1 MDEAS
6 AGNERLKTNARW
18 LSEEQRRLVGNTRL
32 GLVYDAFARKMQAA
46 FRRAEGLGK
55 LRRDGQL
62 DSRLEEELA
71 KALGI
76 DPKVVEGGKE
86 GVADGTDLTTDAEA
100 QAMQSADAVA
110 DGGDADAAVGPSAE
124 GDLGEASFSL
134 KPHNRT
140 DLDSLVKEAAQPGNA
155 PSWAETSLPDAQR
168 TLLEK
173 VVGHSLDGYIRAVDL
188 SGVRHVDKR
197 HGSRSNDPHPV
208 TEADLAALPEIVAA
222 PGAVSLAPRD
232 GKNVTSIQH
241 VRFYNGSWYYYTEE
255 VRTGK
260 NGSKALVLAGLR
272 KAPEKKVASSQTSS
286 AEAGSITSETLLAEA
301 RARLLRS
308 NEDFNSKRRSE
319 YDVQSETGGP
329 TQEASDVFLDEGV
342 VGVEQKSSVSMDD
355 LGEVSGT
362 GRHPTVK
369 WEDNSDG
376 SVREIDEVR
385 ALAVK
390 WGVTIPDDIDF
401 APADP
406 GSLGED
412 IYARYGVISK
422 KQLPPSKQ
430 MVTWKQFYNVHDKI
444 MIQLD
449 TSLLKSDE
457 GIVGIVAHEMHEL
470 NNLRRLFAETADQ
483 KMTLERLA
491 KLISADHDGQLHL
504 EAWGVSDKIITEMK
518 KSKKQ

>member
-1 MDEAS
+1 M
-6 AGNERLKTNARW
+6 
-18 LSEEQRRLVGNTRL
+18 
-32 GLVYDAFARKMQAA
+32 
-46 FRRAEGLGK
+46 
-55 LRRDGQL
+55 
-62 DSRLEEELA
+62 
-71 KALGI
+71 
-76 DPKVVEGGKE
+76 
-86 GVADGTDLTTDAEA
+86 
-100 QAMQSADAVA
+100 
-110 DGGDADAAVGPSAE
+110 
-124 GDLGEASFSL
+124 
-134 KPHNRT
+134 
-140 DLDSLVKEAAQPGNA
+140 
-155 PSWAETSLPDAQR
+155 
-168 TLLEK
+168 
-173 VVGHSLDGYIRAVDL
+173 
-188 SGVRHVDKR
+188 
-197 HGSRSNDPHPV
+197 
-208 TEADLAALPEIVAA
+208 
-222 PGAVSLAPRD
+222 
-232 GKNVTSIQH
+232 
-241 VRFYNGSWYYYTEE
+241 
-255 VRTGK
+255 
-260 NGSKALVLAGLR
+260 
-272 KAPEKKVASSQTSS
+272 ASSQTSS